1 MRLVAGF
8 FGLMMLAGC
17 AAVQDN
23 PPGWD
28 DSQRVELYTRLG
40 LGYMK
45 QDRLS
50 ASLEALEEA
59 LAVAPQDSAANHAMA
74 LLRFKLGD
82 PVQARRRFRIA
93 LASDPGNFGA
103 RNDFGTVLCELGAW
117 ADGIQQFRVALDDPF
132 NTAAYRSQFGL
143 GLCLMGVSDLI
154 GAQDQ
159 FRAALVSRPNS
170 SAILYQCAVV
180 SFNLGENLSARGF
193 LERYFGT
200 GPASADSLLLA
211 VRNEQKLGAK
221 DLVVQYASKLRSDY
235 PASEQVEELKAFMV
249 GGSND

>member
-1 MRLVAGF
+1 MRLAPVF

-17 AAVQDN
+17 TAIQDN

-28 DSQRVELYTRLG
+28 DSQQVELYTRLG
-40 LGYMK
+40 LGYME

-59 LAVAPQDSAANHAMA
+59 LAIAPHDSAANHAMA
-74 LLRFKLGD
+74 LLRFKLGE
-82 PVQARRRFRIA
+82 PAEARRRFRISV
-93 LASDPGNFGA
+93 ASDPGNFSA
-103 RNDFGTVLCELGAW
+103 RNDFGTVLCQLGAW
-117 ADGIQQFRVALDDPF
+117 ADGIQQFRQALDDPF
-132 NTAAYRSQFGL
+132 NTVAYRSQFGL
-143 GLCLMGVSDLI
+143 GVCLMGVSDLI

-180 SFNLGENLSARGF
+180 SFNLGENLSARAF

-200 GPASADSLLLA
+200 GEAS
-211 VRNEQKLGAK
+211 VQKILGPTSSAITT
-221 DLVVQYASKLRSDY
+221 
-235 PASEQVEELKAFMV
+235 
-249 GGSND
+249 